1 MRAFLLILFLVVGLK
16 GCAGISAPASSDAV
30 TPSEAPAPPA
40 ADVTEPGP
48 AAEEASS
55 QPSAEAPTNEASE
68 AQSAKAL
75 RLYIDG
81 QEVSVDWE
89 ASETVDA
96 LIEIVSSDPL
106 TVQASAYGG
115 FEQVGPL
122 GTELPRN
129 DVQTTT
135 QPGDIVLYSGNQLV
149 VFYGSNS
156 WSYTRLGRITGRSAA
171 ELSALLDADAA
182 VFTLVWE

>member
-1 MRAFLLILFLVVGLK
+1 M
-16 GCAGISAPASSDAV
+16 
-30 TPSEAPAPPA
+30 
-40 ADVTEPGP
+40 
-48 AAEEASS
+48 
-55 QPSAEAPTNEASE
+55 
-68 AQSAKAL
+68 

-149 VFYGSNS
+149 VFYGSYS